1 MFQTEGRLI
10 DSIVLSGIILAL
22 VLVRVLLV
30 PSGTGALSYS

>member
-1 MFQTEGRLI
+1 MFQTAGRLI

-30 PSGTGALSYS
+30 FSGTGP